1 MGRRVLTRIPPA
13 PIPATATPT
22 RATLVAGADGA
33 NVRSGPGTNYLRLA
47 HLDPGTEVPVVNR
60 YGDWWQVL
68 ASLVVCFFA
77 RGIYSPD
84 VMRRALAVTGCERS
98 VDDLTRLAPSKKR
111 GSFRDR

>member
-1 MGRRVLTRIPPA
+1 
-13 PIPATATPT
+13 
-22 RATLVAGADGA
+22 
-33 NVRSGPGTNYLRLA
+33 
-47 HLDPGTEVPVVNR
+47 
-60 YGDWWQVL
+60 
-68 ASLVVCFFA
+68 VVCFFA